1 MLVVW
6 SSSQLVDWIL
16 STEVGLYVLLRD
28 GVRKQTLVLL
38 LRSKSGFQR
47 GALCRIGQ
55 CRFGCLSRRLQRVLA
70 LYVLRVRGLTRIDKV
85 DTQLLFLTRTTLEIQ
100 ALRFVEFAPHAG
112 KHTMQCDLSHFR

>member
-16 STEVGLYVLLRD
+16 STEVGLNVLLRD
-28 GVRKQTLVLL
+28 GVRKQTCVLL

-47 GALCRIGQ
+47 GAFCRIGQ
-55 CRFGCLSRRLQRVLA
+55 CRLGCLSRSLKGILA

-85 DTQLLFLTRTTLEIQ
+85 DTPDKYLN
-100 ALRFVEFAPHAG
+100 LRFSLPPEISEYILTASS
-112 KHTMQCDLSHFR
+112 KKLLM